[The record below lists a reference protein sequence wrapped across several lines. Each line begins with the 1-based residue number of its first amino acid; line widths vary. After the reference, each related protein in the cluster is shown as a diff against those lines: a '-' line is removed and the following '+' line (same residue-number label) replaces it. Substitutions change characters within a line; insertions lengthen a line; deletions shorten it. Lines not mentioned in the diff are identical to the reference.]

1 MQIQQGQIVL
11 GSLEYQTTEAGEFEL
26 LDLVPCKLITDQSWT
41 PTCAFLCKTVLGLD
55 DQGT

>member
-1 MQIQQGQIVL
+1 MQIQQGQTVL
-11 GSLEYQTTEAGEFEL
+11 GSPEYQTAESGEFEL

-55 DQGT
+55 D